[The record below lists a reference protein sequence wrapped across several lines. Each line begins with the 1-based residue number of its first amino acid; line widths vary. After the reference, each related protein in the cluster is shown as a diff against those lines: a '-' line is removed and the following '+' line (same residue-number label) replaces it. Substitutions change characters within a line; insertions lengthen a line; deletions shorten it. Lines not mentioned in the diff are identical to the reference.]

1 MPPEQAN
8 PTAAELQWLS
18 DFMAAEAAQLAQ
30 TSGAK
35 AAQDFGKAM
44 GGATLEVQQAWLES
58 EPSAVDEAAKLAV
71 ELAGGEVTEGTGVE
85 GTVTE
90 GTVTEGTVLE
100 GTGEDLE
107 TIATRIYSKAVD
119 ELREDEIVLDDAD
132 LGFIWQD
139 AWNEARSWSPETEE
153 EAVTRVTDSFTMK
166 IMNEIDGDGLYEVIE
181 GFIADI
187 RQLTTSG
194 S

>member
-1 MPPEQAN
+1 MPPEQPN

-35 AAQDFGKAM
+35 AVQDFGKAM

-58 EPSAVDEAAKLAV
+58 EPSAVDAAARLAV
-71 ELAGGEVTEGTGVE
+71 EQAGGEVASTATAE
-85 GTVTE
+85 VTA
-90 GTVTEGTVLE
+90 GSAAG
-100 GTGEDLE
+100 GSAEDLE
-107 TIATRIYSKAVD
+107 TIAKRIYSKAVD
-119 ELREDEIVLDDAD
+119 ELRGDEIVLDDAD

-139 AWNEARSWSPETEE
+139 AWNEARSWTAETEE

-166 IMNEIDGDGLYEVIE
+166 LMNEIDGDSLYEVIV

-187 RQLTTSG
+187 RQLASSG

>member
-1 MPPEQAN
+1 
-8 PTAAELQWLS
+8 
-18 DFMAAEAAQLAQ
+18 MAAEAARLAQ

-35 AAQDFGKAM
+35 AAQDFEKAM
-44 GGATLEVQQAWLES
+44 GGATPEVQQAWLES
-58 EPSAVDEAAKLAV
+58 EPSAVDAAAKLAAEQAAG
-71 ELAGGEVTEGTGVE
+71 ELASPATGKPA
-85 GTVTE
+85 
-90 GTVTEGTVLE
+90 
-100 GTGEDLE
+100 EDPE

-139 AWNEARSWSPETEE
+139 AWNEARSWTPETEE

-166 IMNEIDGDGLYEVIE
+166 IMNEIDGDGLYEVIN

-194 S
+194 R

>member
-8 PTAAELQWLS
+8 PTAAELQWLN
-18 DFMAAEAAQLAQ
+18 DFMAAEAARLAQ

-35 AAQDFGKAM
+35 AAQDFEKAM
-44 GGATLEVQQAWLES
+44 GGATPEIQQAWLES
-58 EPSAVDEAAKLAV
+58 DPSAVDKAARLAV
-71 ELAGGEVTEGTGVE
+71 EQAGGEVASTATADVAQGP
-85 GTVTE
+85 
-90 GTVTEGTVLE
+90 
-100 GTGEDLE
+100 GEDIE
-107 TIATRIYSKAVD
+107 TIAKRIYAKAVS
-119 ELREDEIVLDDAD
+119 ELREDEIALDDAD
-132 LGFIWQD
+132 LGGIWQD
-139 AWNEARSWSPETEE
+139 AWNEARSCTPETEE